1 MKHLKITIFLFFKD
15 ASPLARTPLFD
26 KALETLYPMLK
37 TEQQH
42 ELDVFRHR
50 RKESLLKRFGSPTP

>member
-42 ELDVFRHR
+42 ELDVFRP
-50 RKESLLKRFGSPTP
+50 EGPWELSPGACRI